1 MVLLRR
7 PVPLMGEAETF
18 DNNGAEALDQDGMA
32 RSFRGPSA
40 DPEGTTYNGTLTL
53 TLGICLIKVAAF
65 TKNT

>member
-1 MVLLRR
+1 
-7 PVPLMGEAETF
+7 MGEAETF

-53 TLGICLIKVAAF
+53 GICLIKVTAF